1 MGMSPQVFSSDSI
14 QHISDIEIGQRPDDI
29 KDFSNL
35 PKHQCQIACP
45 FCGLTG
51 DTVVTKNKLD
61 VFIGISLYI
70 LKILLA
76 IALSVL
82 AILLVI
88 IICAM
93 MTREGSGGSH
103 NDCDFLSWYC
113 LLWNPSH
120 NCELDCGCCDCNFGG
135 YKIRRTHSCSGCK
148 AIVGYS
154 K

>member
-1 MGMSPQVFSSDSI
+1 MGVPPQVFASTAASSVT
-14 QHISDIEIGQRPDDI
+14 DIEIGQNPDDI

-35 PKHQCQIACP
+35 PKHQCQITCP

-51 DTVVTKNKLD
+51 DTVVSKNKLD
-61 VFIGISLYI
+61 VFIGLCIYI

-76 IALSVL
+76 IALL
-82 AILLVI
+82 ALFILIIV

-93 MTREGSGGSH
+93 MAREGGDSSH
-103 NDCDFLSWYC
+103 NDCDFFTWYC

-120 NCELDCGCCDCNFGG
+120 NCELDCGCCDCNVGG
-135 YKIRRTHSCSGCK
+135 YKVRRTHSCSGCK